1 LKLRAFV
8 ALSAIALAGCGDS
21 TEPDAS
27 TLSFSYTGAGAA
39 NATTFSV
46 TGEIPAN
53 IVGTPSIGATAWAA
67 GGVDPSSNYST
78 ILGAIPK
85 TSTTWDLFGIGVTRK
100 SVGTSPVDANCD
112 DESTNC
118 TGIFMF
124 FSLNPNG
131 DDFQYFCALT
141 SGTVSITTFADSRIA
156 GTFSGSGFCENSAF
170 VETPFTITNGQFN
183 VAISSQFTFN

>member
-1 LKLRAFV
+1 MKLRAFV

-39 NATTFSV
+39 NATTFSA

-53 IVGTPSIGATAWAA
+53 FAVAPTPGSSAWAA
-67 GGVDPSSNYST
+67 AGVDPSSNYSAV
-78 ILGAIPK
+78 LAIKPL
-85 TSTTWDLFGIGVTRK
+85 TSTSWHLFGIGVTRK
-100 SVGTSPVDANCD
+100 TVGTSPIDAICD

-118 TGIFMF
+118 TGVFMF
-124 FSLNPNG
+124 LGNPDG

-141 SGTVSITTFADSRIA
+141 SGTVTITTITESRMA
-156 GTFSGSGFCENSAF
+156 GTFSGTGYCEQDF
-170 VETPFTITNGQFN
+170 VETPLTITNGQFN
-183 VAISSQFTFN
+183 VAISSQFEFN